1 MSKGLVV
8 LGALLVILGILIPEI
23 PISGGY
29 SIREIDNLCKSAF
42 GVLGRLL
49 SPEAQRE
56 CSKAAALVLFS
67 EVLIII
73 GVVAVVVGLFK
84 GTRSSPKEG
93 VGSVQAT
100 TVGRYCKFCG
110 AYIGDAKFCPKCGR
124 AQE

>member
-1 MSKGLVV
+1 MRRGLVA
-8 LGALLVILGILIPEI
+8 LGVLLVILGILIPEI

-49 SPEAQRE
+49 SPAAQRE
-56 CSKAAALVLFS
+56 CGKAAAVVLFS
-67 EVLIII
+67 EILIII
-73 GVVAVVVGLFK
+73 GVVAVVVGLLK
-84 GTRSSPKEG
+84 GAKSSPKEEI
-93 VGSVQAT
+93 SSAQTA